1 MVLGSNAMKVE
12 TWDVSKSGRKKN
24 DGAVEETGCWVKFA
38 FMGCM
43 PSRSKVD
50 NSMSGT
56 NTSCCN
62 FLLPSF
68 SFSYFFFFGV

>member
-1 MVLGSNAMKVE
+1 MALGPNAIKVE

-24 DGAVEETGCWVKFA
+24 DGAMEETGCWVHFT
-38 FMGCM
+38 FRGCM

-56 NTSCCN
+56 STSCCN
-62 FLLPSF
+62 FLRPYL
-68 SFSYFFFFGV
+68 FFLFCRAK